1 MRRSESVSHPT
12 FQILP
17 RPSVSAT
24 STAHLPCLAQEL
36 HYDLASLPMHIGY
49 GGGGGESARSISLRG
64 GLSSPRS
71 RPVPGPELNGHVANG
86 RDAMAFPRLTLC
98 PHHDAGNFPPWPRHR
113 PDLRVAQ
120 RQHAIRDATAFLRG
134 QIKLGAMRHRVG
146 VRSRSGFRFSREVPI
161 FRTG

>member
-49 GGGGGESARSISLRG
+49 GGGGER
-64 GLSSPRS
+64 
-71 RPVPGPELNGHVANG
+71 V
-86 RDAMAFPRLTLC
+86 RDQYPFEGAY
-98 PHHDAGNFPPWPRHR
+98 PP
-113 PDLRVAQ
+113 
-120 RQHAIRDATAFLRG
+120 
-134 QIKLGAMRHRVG
+134 LGAG
-146 VRSRSGFRFSREVPI
+146 PSPALS
-161 FRTG
+161 